1 MLVHFESSA
10 VVSQDICLFRKLFC
24 DNLWWTRVGV
34 VNTTWWAWGIK
45 KNREDEVYRFHKK
58 SRYREV
64 VIQQNISCCEIIYI
78 RRGCEHFANSCSAIG
93 TLVVIV
99 IGYATVKSI
108 RIGNISV
115 ILNGKVCNGW
125 DNTVIVVFR
134 RQQESASSLWHS
146 RSQNVLSSFPS
157 RELAL

>member
-1 MLVHFESSA
+1 MCYR
-10 VVSQDICLFRKLFC
+10 CLFLPVFYNFLFILRFNRTNNHC
-24 DNLWWTRVGV
+24 NIIALKKYRVDLKEFVDEYLTLSPIHEILVLIRLDEHGES
-34 VNTTWWAWGIK
+34 

-115 ILNGKVCNGW
+115 ILNGKVCNG
-125 DNTVIVVFR
+125 
-134 RQQESASSLWHS
+134 
-146 RSQNVLSSFPS
+146 
-157 RELAL
+157 